1 MPMQEKKKDPFE
13 LRREVHD
20 ERHDVLRGEVLY
32 HALLRAAD
40 RNAVLVVGEAAI
52 ETEHPNLAN
61 VVETTPFVLVE
72 DLRETRTV
80 AELVATDGAAHWQ
93 EAVELARHLA
103 RALAA
108 LHAAGLEHADLALS
122 SVHVNV
128 RWEPLLARALT
139 PGDGT
144 KNLRELGTILYALL
158 VGGLPATEPLPPRHF
173 EPEVPERLET
183 LALDLLAGR
192 IDTAARAALLL
203 DAFRA

>member
-20 ERHDVLRGEVLY
+20 ERRDVLRGEVLY
-32 HALLRAAD
+32 RALLRAAD
-40 RNAVLVVGEAAI
+40 LDAVLVVGEAAP
-52 ETEHPNLAN
+52 ETEHPNVARVL
-61 VVETTPFVLVE
+61 ETAPFVLVE

-108 LHAAGLEHADLALS
+108 LHAAGFEHADLALS
-122 SVHVNV
+122 SVHVNGL
-128 RWEPLLARALT
+128 WEPLLARALA
-139 PGDGT
+139 PGDGAR
-144 KNLRELGTILYALL
+144 NLRELGTILYALL
-158 VGGLPATEPLPPRHF
+158 VGGLNASEPVPPRHF
-173 EPEVPERLET
+173 EPEVPERLEG

-192 IDTAARAALLL
+192 IETAARAVLLL